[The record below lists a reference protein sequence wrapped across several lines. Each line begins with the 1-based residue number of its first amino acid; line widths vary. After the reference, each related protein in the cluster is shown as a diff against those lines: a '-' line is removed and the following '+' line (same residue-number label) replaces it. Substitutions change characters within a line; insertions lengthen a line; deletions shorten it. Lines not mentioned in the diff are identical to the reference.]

1 MELSSAHSVFVVWER
16 GEDTICNYLGNPL
29 LPHPFH
35 DCKGVVSCHV
45 TPSAEVETKGPIW
58 REIWSTNQLFKE
70 NTQYGI
76 DEDLQ
81 YPGIEA
87 LTTISTY
94 PYLSVLLDHLI
105 RPWTKEEVEVQ
116 YPTNSAIRDGR
127 VGLQLDLWGRGEIPW
142 HVSVYGLKVVHSI
155 CNSVTVSEVCV
166 LVNSSL
172 LSMVHVCFFY
182 HLPSDSNTYPHPLT
196 PPHPLPLSPP
206 PTYP

>member
-1 MELSSAHSVFVVWER
+1 MELSSAHSLFVVWER

-142 HVSVYGLKVVHSI
+142 HVSAYGLKVVHSI
-155 CNSVTVSEVCV
+155 CNSVTVSEV
-166 LVNSSL
+166 LVNCNPPFSQWLVPCFTSL
-172 LSMVHVCFFY
+172 VIATAH
-182 HLPSDSNTYPHPLT
+182 PSPYPLHPLRHT
-196 PPHPLPLSPP
+196 HSIAIE
-206 PTYP
+206 